1 MRSEAFHIRNREI
14 CCEIYESELKLDRQD
29 KEPITVLTFALGSF
43 SSDALMAIGGHLWVE
58 VGRRYLNLKK
68 ASSEKSSAEVIGRIS
83 FMCDDTRVEYEFSRL
98 TKSALLGL
106 CQIGPFLK
114 QYPCSQEIR
123 VARDGPILVHF
134 RNSEPETSSERP
146 AGAGSAAIRFWFSA
160 INGRM
165 RRYFRRRP

>member
-1 MRSEAFHIRNREI
+1 MRSEVFHIRNREI
-14 CCEIYESELKLDRQD
+14 CCEVYESELKLDGHD
-29 KEPITVLTFALGSF
+29 KEPITILTFALGSF
-43 SSDALMAIGGHLWVE
+43 SIDALMEMGGHLWVE

-68 ASSEKSSAEVIGRIS
+68 AFSEKSSAEVIGRIS
-83 FMCDDTRVEYEFSRL
+83 FECDDTRVEYEFSKL
-98 TKSALLGL
+98 TKSTLLSL

-123 VARDGPILVHF
+123 IARDGPTLVHF

-146 AGAGSAAIRFWFSA
+146 AGADSAAIHSWFSA
-160 INGRM
+160 INGRI

>member
-1 MRSEAFHIRNREI
+1 MRSEVFHIRNREI
-14 CCEIYESELKLDRQD
+14 CCEVYESELKLDRHD
-29 KEPITVLTFALGSF
+29 KEPITIFTFALGRF
-43 SSDALMAIGGHLWVE
+43 SIDALMEMGGQLWVE

-68 ASSEKSSAEVIGRIS
+68 AFSEKSSAEVIGRIS
-83 FMCDDTRVEYEFSRL
+83 FECDDTRVECEFSKL
-98 TKSALLGL
+98 TKSTLLSL

-114 QYPCSQEIR
+114 QYPFSQEIR
-123 VARDGPILVHF
+123 IARDGPTLVHF

-146 AGAGSAAIRFWFSA
+146 AGAGSTAIHSWFSA

>member
-1 MRSEAFHIRNREI
+1 MRSEVFHIRNREI
-14 CCEIYESELKLDRQD
+14 CCEVYESELKLDGHD
-29 KEPITVLTFALGSF
+29 KEPITILTFALGSF
-43 SSDALMAIGGHLWVE
+43 SIDALMEMGGHLWVE

-68 ASSEKSSAEVIGRIS
+68 AFPEKSSAEVIGRIS
-83 FMCDDTRVEYEFSRL
+83 FECDDTRVEYEFSKL
-98 TKSALLGL
+98 TKSTLLSL

-123 VARDGPILVHF
+123 IARDGPTLVHF

-146 AGAGSAAIRFWFSA
+146 AGADSAAIHSWFSA

>member
-1 MRSEAFHIRNREI
+1 
-14 CCEIYESELKLDRQD
+14 
-29 KEPITVLTFALGSF
+29 
-43 SSDALMAIGGHLWVE
+43 VE

-68 ASSEKSSAEVIGRIS
+68 AFSEKSSAEVIGRIS
-83 FMCDDTRVEYEFSRL
+83 FECDDTRVEYEFSKL
-98 TKSALLGL
+98 TKSTLLSL

-123 VARDGPILVHF
+123 IARDGPTLVHF

-146 AGAGSAAIRFWFSA
+146 AGADSAAIHSWFSA

>member
-1 MRSEAFHIRNREI
+1 MRSEVFHIRNREI
-14 CCEIYESELKLDRQD
+14 CCEVYESELKLDGHD
-29 KEPITVLTFALGSF
+29 KEPITILTFALGSF
-43 SSDALMAIGGHLWVE
+43 SIDALMEMGGHLWVE

-68 ASSEKSSAEVIGRIS
+68 AFSEKSSAEVIGRIS
-83 FMCDDTRVEYEFSRL
+83 FECDDTRVEYEFSKL
-98 TKSALLGL
+98 TKSTLLSL

-123 VARDGPILVHF
+123 IARDGPTLVHF

-146 AGAGSAAIRFWFSA
+146 AGAYSAAIHSWFSA
-160 INGRM
+160 INGRI

>member
-1 MRSEAFHIRNREI
+1 MRSEVFHIRNREI
-14 CCEIYESELKLDRQD
+14 CCEVYESELKLDGHD
-29 KEPITVLTFALGSF
+29 KEPITILTFALGSF
-43 SSDALMAIGGHLWVE
+43 SIDALMEMGGHLWVE

-68 ASSEKSSAEVIGRIS
+68 AFSEKSSAEVIGRIS
-83 FMCDDTRVEYEFSRL
+83 FECDDTRVEYEFSKL
-98 TKSALLGL
+98 TKSTLLSL

-123 VARDGPILVHF
+123 IARDGPTLVHF

-146 AGAGSAAIRFWFSA
+146 AGADSAATHSWFSA